1 MVIAILLT
9 YHLGLLDAV
18 SAPDHQQNV
27 EQQQQQQSIDVYDGI
42 LKPFLL
48 ILQEKKTQP
57 TIISLELLSKLFEYN
72 YWNMDIPGMKGL
84 FFSLY
89 MSSLTL

>member
-1 MVIAILLT
+1 M
-9 YHLGLLDAV
+9 

-84 FFSLY
+84 FFSWY